1 MCLFVCLL
9 VCLLVCLHVS
19 LMLKFVELRI
29 VGHVCLFAGLFCVV
43 AGMRW
48 NLVLTSCICVCVFRV
63 LCVAPGI

>member
-1 MCLFVCLL
+1 
-9 VCLLVCLHVS
+9 
-19 LMLKFVELRI
+19 MLKFVSRLRI